1 MSTALLLSGGMDS
14 TALAWLTQPELL
26 VTIDYGQ
33 LAAEAELRAA
43 SAVAQALGAEHR
55 VIAVR
60 LPQLGSGDM
69 AGRPA
74 HADAPAS
81 DWWPFRNQLLITIA
95 GMAALQAGCTRLLIG
110 TVAGDALHKDGTEGF
125 VAQMDALMA
134 NQEGGLHVEAPAL
147 HWSTADLIG
156 RSGVPPFVLAWSHSC
171 HKANTPCCACRGC
184 VKQLEVLQQLGE
196 R

>member
-1 MSTALLLSGGMDS
+1 MSTGLLLSGGMDS

-43 SAVAQALGAEHR
+43 AAVASALGAEHR
-55 VIAVR
+55 VITVR

-95 GMAALQAGCTRLLIG
+95 GMAALQVGCTRLLIG
-110 TVAGDALHKDGTEGF
+110 TVASDALHKDGTEGF

-134 NQEGGLHVEAPAL
+134 GQEGGLRVEAPAL
-147 HWSTADLIG
+147 HWSTAELIE

-184 VKQLEVLQQLGE
+184 VKQLEVLQQLAE
-196 R
+196 Q